1 MIYNKKNKKRFLSK
15 WTVSG
20 AILLGISTILFF
32 NFSFNKLVEG
42 EAIKWNYESTKDNVF
57 LSCMDN
63 SNHNEKP
70 SLKVIID
77 STEILNIATIDQLQ
91 KAKSFRLEN
100 GKHFLQISTIK
111 NDCIYLDTIEIK
123 NSLFDYRLCVIYS
136 NKSTS
141 DSTQNFIGQFSVIFH
156 DLLKE

>member
-1 MIYNKKNKKRFLSK
+1 MIDNKKRKKGILSR

-32 NFSFNKLVEG
+32 KFSSNKLIE
-42 EAIKWNYESTKDNVF
+42 ENKIKWSYESTKDNVF

-63 SNHNEKP
+63 SNHIEKP

-100 GKHFLQISTIK
+100 GKHFLQISTTK
-111 NDCIYLDTIEIK
+111 NDCIYLDTIEIR
-123 NSLFDYRLCVIYS
+123 NSLLDYRLCIIYS
-136 NKSTS
+136 NKSIS
-141 DSTQNFIGQFSVIFH
+141 DSMQNFNGQFNVIFR
-156 DLLKE
+156 DLLME